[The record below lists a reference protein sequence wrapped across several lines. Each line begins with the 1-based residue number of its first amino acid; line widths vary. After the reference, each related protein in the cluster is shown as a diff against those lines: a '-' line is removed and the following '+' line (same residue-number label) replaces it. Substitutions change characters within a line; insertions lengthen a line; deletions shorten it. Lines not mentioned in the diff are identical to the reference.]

1 MGADEAVSGGRK
13 VAATVVEERPSAI
26 YSVVLEGQQKVLAH
40 LVGAVKR
47 NFVRLVPGDRVEV
60 ELSPHDPT
68 RGRITR
74 KIAWSGGP
82 REDHESASVGKK
94 DLR

>member
-1 MGADEAVSGGRK
+1 VGADEAVK
-13 VAATVVEERPSAI
+13 VLATVVEERPSLVFK
-26 YSVVLEGQQKVLAH
+26 VVLDTQHQVLAH
-40 LVGAVKR
+40 LVGMAKR

-74 KIAWSGGP
+74 KI
-82 REDHESASVGKK
+82 GKTS
-94 DLR
+94 

>member
-1 MGADEAVSGGRK
+1 MGDDEALAGVGDPEKGSGARDRGPGIRA
-13 VAATVVEERPSAI
+13 VAGVVVEERPRLTFEI
-26 YSVVLEGQQKVLAH
+26 VLPTQQRVLAH
-40 LVGAVKR
+40 LVGVAKR

-74 KIAWSGGP
+74 K
-82 REDHESASVGKK
+82 
-94 DLR
+94 L

>member
-1 MGADEAVSGGRK
+1 VGADEALKRSGT
-13 VAATVVEERPSAI
+13 TVQG
-26 YSVVLEGQQKVLAH
+26 SVVSEKPRLTFEVVLPTQQKVLAH
-40 LVGAVKR
+40 LVGVVKR

-74 KIAWSGGP
+74 KL
-82 REDHESASVGKK
+82 EKE
-94 DLR
+94 

>member
-1 MGADEAVSGGRK
+1 MGSDPAVK
-13 VAATVVEERPSAI
+13 VAATVVKELPNAI
-26 YSVVLEGQQKVLAH
+26 YEVVLESRHKVLAH
-40 LVGAVKR
+40 LVGVVKR

-74 KIAWSGGP
+74 KL
-82 REDHESASVGKK
+82 D
-94 DLR
+94 

>member
-1 MGADEAVSGGRK
+1 MGSDETLVEGPGDGARERGSRK
-13 VAATVVEERPSAI
+13 VTAIVVEERPSAI
-26 YSVVLEGQQKVLAH
+26 YQVVLDGQQKVLAH

-74 KIAWSGGP
+74 K
-82 REDHESASVGKK
+82 
-94 DLR
+94 L

>member
-1 MGADEAVSGGRK
+1 MGADAPVK
-13 VAATVVEERPSAI
+13 VVATVAEERPRAM
-26 YSVVLEGQQKVLAH
+26 YVVVLENRQILAH
-40 LVGAVKR
+40 MVGSVKR

-74 KIAWSGGP
+74 KIAAPAGSRRKG
-82 REDHESASVGKK
+82 
-94 DLR
+94 

>member
-1 MGADEAVSGGRK
+1 MKVEAK
-13 VAATVVEERPSAI
+13 VVEERPSAM
-26 YSVVLEGQQKVLAH
+26 YAVVLENQRRVLAH

-60 ELSPHDPT
+60 ELTPHDPT

-74 KIAWSGGP
+74 KI
-82 REDHESASVGKK
+82 
-94 DLR
+94 

>member
-1 MGADEAVSGGRK
+1 VGADEAVK
-13 VAATVVEERPSAI
+13 VLATVVEERPSLVFQ
-26 YSVVLEGQQKVLAH
+26 VVLDTQQQVLAH
-40 LVGAVKR
+40 LVGMTKR

-74 KIAWSGGP
+74 KI
-82 REDHESASVGKK
+82 GKTS
-94 DLR
+94 

>member
-1 MGADEAVSGGRK
+1 MAAVKVEAV
-13 VAATVVEERPSAI
+13 VVEERPSAV
-26 YSVVLEGQQKVLAH
+26 YELVLAEQQRVLGH
-40 LVGAVKR
+40 LTGTVQR

-74 KIAWSGGP
+74 KLTGPGQSGSG
-82 REDHESASVGKK
+82 SKG
-94 DLR
+94 

>member
-1 MGADEAVSGGRK
+1 MGADPAVK

-26 YSVVLEGQQKVLAH
+26 YEVVLATQQRVLAH
-40 LVGAVKR
+40 LVGTVQR

-60 ELSPHDPT
+60 ELTPHDPT

-74 KIAWSGGP
+74 K
-82 REDHESASVGKK
+82 
-94 DLR
+94 LRLTE

>member
-1 MGADEAVSGGRK
+1 LGTDKTLKNGAGGQGPESGGQGPGARGRL
-13 VAATVVEERPSAI
+13 VAASVLEERPSAI
-26 YSVVLEGQQKVLAH
+26 YVVLLEKQQRVLAH

-68 RGRITR
+68 RGRVTR
-74 KIAWSGGP
+74 KLTG
-82 REDHESASVGKK
+82 E
-94 DLR
+94 